1 MIYAFNSVVNVKA
14 CDLCVLLFHFCTQLL
29 SAFFCWVVFELGPFW
44 AKQLVTVALSD
55 AAGSSFSPKDRLFG
69 DNSARHTG
77 LGAYIW
83 IPQRLP
89 FHSRNFK
96 QEYTMPKIYL
106 LEGLKISCLCFWSK
120 AVRKWWGYHPVK
132 NFAEER
138 VGYMCNERSL
148 LSFGLVKFPEIFF
161 SERKTQPCKTV
172 YSNVSMWIMGWL
184 WHRRWWTTVWHWSN

>member
-1 MIYAFNSVVNVKA
+1 MVNVKA

-89 FHSRNFK
+89 FHSGNFK
-96 QEYTMPKIYL
+96 QEHTVPKIYL
-106 LEGLKISCLCFWSK
+106 SEGLKTLCFWSK
-120 AVRKWWGYHPVK
+120 AVKK
-132 NFAEER
+132 
-138 VGYMCNERSL
+138 
-148 LSFGLVKFPEIFF
+148 
-161 SERKTQPCKTV
+161 
-172 YSNVSMWIMGWL
+172 
-184 WHRRWWTTVWHWSN
+184 

>member
-1 MIYAFNSVVNVKA
+1 MHSVHPGSQSLMCRSHPCSFCLYLAISLGWNLITFSKFSNVTSRNTRNKL
-14 CDLCVLLFHFCTQLL
+14 CIQCCGKCKNMCVLFFLPCTHLY

-96 QEYTMPKIYL
+96 QEYTIPKIYL
-106 LEGLKISCLCFWSK
+106 SEGLKILCFWSK
-120 AVRKWWGYHPVK
+120 AVKK
-132 NFAEER
+132 
-138 VGYMCNERSL
+138 
-148 LSFGLVKFPEIFF
+148 
-161 SERKTQPCKTV
+161 
-172 YSNVSMWIMGWL
+172 
-184 WHRRWWTTVWHWSN
+184 

>member
-1 MIYAFNSVVNVKA
+1 M
-14 CDLCVLLFHFCTQLL
+14 CVLFFFLPCTHLY

-89 FHSRNFK
+89 FHGGNFK
-96 QEYTMPKIYL
+96 QEHTVPKIYL
-106 LEGLKISCLCFWSK
+106 SEGLKILCFWSK
-120 AVRKWWGYHPVK
+120 AVKKCWGYQYQIE
-132 NFAEER
+132 NFAEEG
-138 VGYMCNERSL
+138 VAYMCHERSV
-148 LSFGLVKFPEIFF
+148 LSFGLVKIPEIFF
-161 SERKTQPCKTV
+161 PKRKTQPSKKV
-172 YSNVSMWIMGWL
+172 HSNVSM
-184 WHRRWWTTVWHWSN
+184 